1 MGEYCFFFP
10 LPKVLIIRVEVNFFK
25 GKAVVMAL
33 CEQSCLLWAHLP
45 FCCSVAQSCPTL
57 CDPMDPLI
65 VPKSYPST
73 SRSEGYYDCFK
84 EQLINTADLWQI
96 FKLVIISNVTYFHT
110 ERRSLEIFLFL

>member
-1 MGEYCFFFP
+1 
-10 LPKVLIIRVEVNFFK
+10 
-25 GKAVVMAL
+25 MAL

-45 FCCSVAQSCPTL
+45 FCWSVAQSCPTL

-73 SRSEGYYDCFK
+73 SRSERYYDCCK
-84 EQLINTADLWQI
+84 EQLINTAGLWHI
-96 FKLVIISNVTYFHT
+96 FKLIIISNVTYFHT